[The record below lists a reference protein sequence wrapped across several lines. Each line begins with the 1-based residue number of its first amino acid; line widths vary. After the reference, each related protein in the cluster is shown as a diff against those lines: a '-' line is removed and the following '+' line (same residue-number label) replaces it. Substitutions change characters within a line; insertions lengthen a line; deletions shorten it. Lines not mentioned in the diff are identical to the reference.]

1 MKKKLLHLLVEG
13 RTLETNF
20 RNTLIIHPPTFRT
33 FRMVKPYYRIVPE
46 NITGMIA
53 SPHASIHY
61 YYNHHHGTM
70 VHPTST
76 TTTRESHRL
85 LHNNNNN
92 NTTLPPLSTFSSL
105 ILSPLLY
112 QIGIWNTREN
122 SLIQTILPQDESY
135 YGGSIHEGTMKYSNI
150 TCLSYSPPFIA
161 AGYQNGKILIYN
173 LQTQQQVLYAT
184 GHSSSV
190 TCLQFNKDT
199 SLLMSGG
206 DDTDI
211 VCWDVT
217 AGQSKYRLRGHKG
230 RITGLLFLEKSN
242 ALISSSKDMLI
253 KIWELTTCHCVQT
266 LIGSRNEIWSICVD
280 PFESRL
286 FAGSTDSEIRVW
298 NIQVFQN
305 KKSQYFY
312 ENDPIF
318 MGTLKRRDES
328 RVLQMK
334 FDPSGT
340 LLGVIGADS
349 KILEIF
355 KLRSEKEMEKKKN
368 SNVTSTTPNMEYKWW
383 LQVKSNYELRS
394 FDFSPYEKC
403 YDLNREEMNNEQEVT
418 STMDSTIDTESTTN
432 STTNTTDPTTTTNT
446 DPTTTTTMDTT
457 ITTTFKNPYSSQLDD
472 RKPSNFKLIV
482 STLRNTIEEYN
493 IEPSKLVKIQQND
506 HSMMD
511 GISCTH
517 IIERQGHGTPV
528 RAIAISPDDPTICLS
543 LSSKECHIWNLET
556 MKCIKSLNDVE
567 HGLCALWIPSTNH
580 RYCLIG
586 TKKGNI
592 QIYDVNLSECI
603 ENIQA
608 HSASVYSIQ
617 FIPPSQENDYNG
629 GIMSASSDKTV
640 KFWEF
645 EMKTINSRSSITTT
659 TPHKKQ
665 VLSLAIKNVLEMNE
679 EIIAMTISKNGKYL
693 ALSLLDNTV
702 KIFYLDTMKFF
713 LSLYGHKLPI
723 KCLDI
728 SSDEQ
733 LIVTG
738 SDDKNIKIW
747 GLDFGDCHRSLLAHE
762 QGISAIKFIPDTHYF
777 FSASKDGNVK
787 YWDGDKFELIQVVTS
802 QYISKSPL
810 WCMDVSSDGLRM
822 VVSGHERALFIYRQ
836 SQEDLLF
843 LEEEKE
849 KRFEEEQLE
858 KDLPHS
864 QQFKD
869 LSLPGMEVTHAGQ
882 RSMETIRDGEKL
894 MESLEIAMNE
904 EIESMQNNHSTT
916 ISNNPL
922 LLSLT
927 IEEYVWKCL
936 TGIARSDLDMVLSII
951 HFSHAYFILKQL
963 DKLMKKKSVDVELST
978 RIILLLI
985 HIHYKQLVQSQSD
998 QDTFDLMQS
1007 LHEHVKSALQ
1017 EQSQRI
1023 GFNIAALNFIKNRM
1037 KNEQELFEFTKQ
1049 ANVNDIVKSYRE
1061 KQREKRRIAKYEQE
1075 QANNKKKKIHKRMSK
1090 FKGLLESMI
1099 EKMDNDPT
1107 KQVIFESNDPS
1118 LNNKQKEGLKRRLK
1132 DLEDKN
1138 TKKLKEMIYDPNE
1151 EEEED
1156 LMNEL
1161 ASWD

>member
-1 MKKKLLHLLVEG
+1 M
-13 RTLETNF
+13 
-20 RNTLIIHPPTFRT
+20 
-33 FRMVKPYYRIVPE
+33 
-46 NITGMIA
+46 
-53 SPHASIHY
+53 
-61 YYNHHHGTM
+61 
-70 VHPTST
+70 
-76 TTTRESHRL
+76 
-85 LHNNNNN
+85 
-92 NTTLPPLSTFSSL
+92 
-105 ILSPLLY
+105 
-112 QIGIWNTREN
+112 
-122 SLIQTILPQDESY
+122 
-135 YGGSIHEGTMKYSNI
+135 
-150 TCLSYSPPFIA
+150 
-161 AGYQNGKILIYN
+161 
-173 LQTQQQVLYAT
+173 
-184 GHSSSV
+184 
-190 TCLQFNKDT
+190 
-199 SLLMSGG
+199 
-206 DDTDI
+206 
-211 VCWDVT
+211 
-217 AGQSKYRLRGHKG
+217 
-230 RITGLLFLEKSN
+230 
-242 ALISSSKDMLI
+242 
-253 KIWELTTCHCVQT
+253 
-266 LIGSRNEIWSICVD
+266 
-280 PFESRL
+280 
-286 FAGSTDSEIRVW
+286 
-298 NIQVFQN
+298 
-305 KKSQYFY
+305 
-312 ENDPIF
+312 
-318 MGTLKRRDES
+318 
-328 RVLQMK
+328 
-334 FDPSGT
+334 
-340 LLGVIGADS
+340 
-349 KILEIF
+349 
-355 KLRSEKEMEKKKN
+355 
-368 SNVTSTTPNMEYKWW
+368 
-383 LQVKSNYELRS
+383 
-394 FDFSPYEKC
+394 
-403 YDLNREEMNNEQEVT
+403 
-418 STMDSTIDTESTTN
+418 
-432 STTNTTDPTTTTNT
+432 
-446 DPTTTTTMDTT
+446 
-457 ITTTFKNPYSSQLDD
+457 
-472 RKPSNFKLIV
+472 KPSNFKLIV
-482 STLRNTIEEYN
+482 STLRNTIEEYL
-493 IEPSKLVKIQQND
+493 IEPSKLEKFQTGNLQSTTTTSTTHNTLNYGGITCIQ
-506 HSMMD
+506 S
-511 GISCTH
+511 
-517 IIERQGHGTPV
+517 IERQGHGTPV
-528 RAIAISPDDPTICLS
+528 RSIVISPDDPTLCLS
-543 LSSKECHIWNLET
+543 LSSKECHIWNLENS
-556 MKCIKSLNDVE
+556 KCIKTLNDVE

-608 HSASVYSIQ
+608 HSASIYSLQ
-617 FIPPSQENDYNG
+617 FIPPSHDHDG
-629 GIMSASSDKTV
+629 GIISASSDKTV

-645 EMKTINSRSSITTT
+645 EQVSSSNLVSK
-659 TPHKKQ
+659 H
-665 VLSLAIKNVLEMNE
+665 LSLSIKNVLEMNE

-777 FSASKDGNVK
+777 FSVSKDGNVK
-787 YWDGDKFELIQVVTS
+787 YWDGDKFELIQVVTC

-810 WCMDVSSDGLRM
+810 WCMDVSCDGLRM

-894 MESLEIAMNE
+894 MENLDIAINE
-904 EIESMQNNHSTT
+904 EIEMNEDGSSEST
-916 ISNNPL
+916 NPL
-922 LLSLT
+922 LLGLS
-927 IEEYVWKCL
+927 IQDYVWKCL
-936 TGIARSDLDMVLSII
+936 TRIARSDLDMVLSII

-1007 LHEHVKSALQ
+1007 LHEHVKSALR

-1037 KNEQELFEFTKQ
+1037 KNEQDLYDFTKQ

-1061 KQREKRRIAKYEQE
+1061 KQREKRRIAKHEQE
-1075 QANNKKKKIHKRMSK
+1075 SNKKKKVHKRMSK

-1107 KQVIFESNDPS
+1107 KQVIFESNDPT
-1118 LNNKQKEGLKRRLK
+1118 LKQKEGSLKRKLK
-1132 DLEDKN
+1132 DLEEKK

-1151 EEEED
+1151 EEEADDDDDD